1 MGPRSKVTSLP
12 EFDIDVQACHGVC
25 VYVSGSREERDKEKG
40 SRDFLNTAK
49 FVVSVQEDETMI
61 VKEFILIRMIGKNT
75 RWNVF

>member
-1 MGPRSKVTSLP
+1 M
-12 EFDIDVQACHGVC
+12 VC

-49 FVVSVQEDETMI
+49 FVVSVQEDETLI

-75 RWNVF
+75 RWNVFKRS